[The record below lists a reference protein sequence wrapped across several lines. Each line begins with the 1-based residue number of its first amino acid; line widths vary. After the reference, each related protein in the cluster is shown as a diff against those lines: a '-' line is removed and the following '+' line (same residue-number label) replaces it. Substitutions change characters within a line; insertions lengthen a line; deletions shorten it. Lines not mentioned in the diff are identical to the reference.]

1 MNKSLLI
8 IILSLL
14 ISVAGFAQEK
24 KHMGHKRL
32 EELEKLKLIEV
43 LNMNEETTLKFFAR
57 RNAHKDKM
65 EELND
70 KLSDKAAQIEKMI
83 KENAEKSKLKSA
95 VKEYLDLEIKI
106 PKERMDFVHSLSDIL
121 NDEQMAKFVIFEK
134 TFREEI
140 KDIIFRERRKNMKN
154 SENQ

>member
-14 ISVAGFAQEK
+14 ISASGFAQEK

-57 RNAHKDKM
+57 RNAHKDKI

-70 KLSDKAAQIEKMI
+70 KLSDKASQIVKMI
-83 KENAEKSKLKSA
+83 KENTDKSKLKNA
-95 VKEYLDLEIKI
+95 VKEYLDIEAKI
-106 PKERMDFVHSLSDIL
+106 PKERIDFVHSLSDIF
-121 NDEQMAKFVIFEK
+121 NDEQIAKFVVFEK

-140 KDIIFRERRKNMKN
+140 KDIIFRERRKNMKHG
-154 SENQ
+154 ENQ